1 MDRHA
6 PVTDQAA
13 PRVSTVVTGKDVE
26 AGVNSDGVSE
36 RATLHAHRGRWS
48 RLRVKSRSRWGEARA
63 WRVAGC
69 CLILCAIG
77 TGSAAAKSESDAVPA
92 RKPVAA
98 KPENTDKAN
107 SNTAKPAS
115 GGSGSSARFDIDE
128 FRIEGADSLPQIEVE
143 AAVYP
148 FLGPKRTADDVEKAR
163 AAVEKAYHDKGLQ
176 TVGVAV
182 PQQDAQRGF
191 IVLKV
196 TENRVGRLRVKGSR
210 YFDLANVKSSAPSL
224 KEGSLPNFKEVTKDI
239 VSLNRWPD
247 RRVTPALRAGIA
259 PGTIDVDLN
268 VEDTLPLHAS
278 AELNNRQS
286 PSTTSLRE
294 SYSLRYDNLWQLGHS
309 MTVTYQD
316 APLNRKDAMVISGS
330 YMARTPV
337 DWLNVLLY
345 GLKSDSAVATVGGAN
360 VIGPGEVIGGRAV
373 LTLPTKGELFH
384 TLSLGIDYKH
394 FAQTLKLGSDAF
406 DSPVTYAPLVA
417 SYGATWQGD
426 GRLTQ
431 LNASITTGLRGIG
444 SSPEEFDAKR
454 FKATGSFIH
463 LNADVSHTQDVAYGV
478 QLFAKL
484 QGQVAD
490 QPLISSE
497 QFSIGGQDT
506 VRGYLESEVL
516 GDYGVVGTVEL
527 RSPNLAPHF
536 EQKLDNPLGQP
547 VKFNA
552 FDDWRFFAFA
562 DAGHARIHEPLPEQK
577 SQFDLASYGI
587 GTRVK
592 TLKHFNGVFL
602 VGVPAISQQATV
614 ANHPRFSFRVWGEF

>member
-1 MDRHA
+1 ML
-6 PVTDQAA
+6 
-13 PRVSTVVTGKDVE
+13 S
-26 AGVNSDGVSE
+26 
-36 RATLHAHRGRWS
+36 
-48 RLRVKSRSRWGEARA
+48 
-63 WRVAGC
+63 
-69 CLILCAIG
+69 AIG
-77 TGSAAAKSESDAVPA
+77 TGSAAAKSKPDATTSAAPKPA
-92 RKPVAA
+92 AA
-98 KPENTDKAN
+98 KPESPSAAKGN
-107 SNTAKPAS
+107 SAAAKPGGAS
-115 GGSGSSARFDIDE
+115 APPARFDIDE
-128 FRIEGADSLPQIEVE
+128 FRVEGADTLPQIEIE

-148 FLGPKRTADDVEKAR
+148 FLGPRRTSDDVEKAR
-163 AAVEKAYHDKGLQ
+163 AAVEKAYHDKGFQ
-176 TVGVAV
+176 TVAVAV

-196 TENRVGRLRVKGSR
+196 TENRVGQLRVKGSR
-210 YFDLANVKSSAPSL
+210 YFDLANVKRTAPSL

-268 VEDTLPLHAS
+268 VEDTLPLHGS
-278 AELNNRQS
+278 AELSNRQS
-286 PSTTSLRE
+286 PSTTALRE
-294 SYSLRYDNLWQLGHS
+294 VYSLRYDNLWQLGHS

-330 YMARTPV
+330 YMARTPY
-337 DWLNVLLY
+337 DWLNVLVY

-360 VIGPGEVIGGRAV
+360 VVGPGEVIGGRAV

-406 DSPVTYAPLVA
+406 SSPVTYAPLVG
-417 SYGATWQGD
+417 SYGAAWQGD

-431 LNASITTGLRGIG
+431 LNASITAGLRGVG

-454 FKATGSFIH
+454 FKATGSFVH
-463 LNADVSHTQDVAYGV
+463 LNADVSHTQDLPEGV
-478 QLFAKL
+478 QLFVKM
-484 QGQVAD
+484 QTQVAD
-490 QPLISSE
+490 QPLVSSE

-516 GDYGVVGTVEL
+516 GDYGIVGTLEL
-527 RSPNLAPHF
+527 RSPNIASHL
-536 EQKLDNPLGQP
+536 EQKLENPLGQP

-562 DAGHARIHEPLPEQK
+562 DVGRARIHEPLPEQR

-587 GTRVK
+587 GTRLK
-592 TLKHFNGVFL
+592 TLKRFNSIVF
-602 VGVPAISQQATV
+602 VGMPLISQQVTV
-614 ANHPRFSFRVWGEF
+614 ANHPRVGFRIWGEF

>member
-1 MDRHA
+1 MA
-6 PVTDQAA
+6 V
-13 PRVSTVVTGKDVE
+13 
-26 AGVNSDGVSE
+26 
-36 RATLHAHRGRWS
+36 
-48 RLRVKSRSRWGEARA
+48 
-63 WRVAGC
+63 C
-69 CLILCAIG
+69 CLMLSAIG
-77 TGSAAAKSESDAVPA
+77 IGSALAKSEADAAAARKPAPAKSGSAAAK
-92 RKPVAA
+92 
-98 KPENTDKAN
+98 PENPNASPGN
-107 SNTAKPAS
+107 SAATKPAS
-115 GGSGSSARFDIDE
+115 GSSAPLARFDIDE
-128 FRIEGADSLPQIEVE
+128 FRVEGGDSLPQIEIE

-148 FLGPKRTADDVEKAR
+148 FLGPRRTSDDVEKAR
-163 AAVEKAYHDKGLQ
+163 AAVEKAYHDRGLQ
-176 TVGVAV
+176 TVAVAV

-210 YFDLANVKSSAPSL
+210 YFDLAHIKRDAPSL
-224 KEGSLPNFKEVTKDI
+224 KEGTLPDFKQVTKDI

-247 RRVTPALRAGIA
+247 RRVTPAGRAGVT
-259 PGTIDVDLN
+259 PGTVDVDLN
-268 VEDTLPLHAS
+268 VEDTLPLHGS

-286 PSTTSLRE
+286 PSTTALRE
-294 SYSLRYDNLWQLGHS
+294 IYSLRYDNLWQLGHS

-330 YMARTPV
+330 YMARTDY

-373 LTLPTKGELFH
+373 LTLPTRGELFH

-394 FAQTLKLGSDAF
+394 FAQTLKLGTDSF

-431 LNASITTGLRGIG
+431 LNASITAGLRGIG
-444 SSPEEFDAKR
+444 SGPEEFDAKR

-463 LNADVSHTQDVAYGV
+463 LNADVSHTQELFEGV
-478 QLFAKL
+478 QLFAKM
-484 QGQVAD
+484 QTQVAD
-490 QPLISSE
+490 QPLVSSE

-506 VRGYLESEVL
+506 VRGYLESEAL
-516 GDYGVVGTVEL
+516 GDYGITGTLEL
-527 RSPNLAPHF
+527 RSPNLATYF

-552 FDDWRFFAFA
+552 FDEWRFFAFA
-562 DAGHARIHEPLPEQK
+562 DVGRARIHEPLTEQQ
-577 SQFDLASYGI
+577 SQFDLASYGV
-587 GTRVK
+587 GTRLK
-592 TLKHFNGVFL
+592 TLKHFNSMFF
-602 VGVPAISQQATV
+602 VGMPLISQQVTV

>member
-1 MDRHA
+1 M
-6 PVTDQAA
+6 P
-13 PRVSTVVTGKDVE
+13 
-26 AGVNSDGVSE
+26 
-36 RATLHAHRGRWS
+36 HAHRGRPW
-48 RLRVKSRSRWGEARA
+48 RSRIARGSQAGEARA
-63 WRVAGC
+63 WRVALC
-69 CLILCAIG
+69 CLMMSAVG
-77 TGSAAAKSESDAVPA
+77 TGSVLAKPEAGAATSAA
-92 RKPVAA
+92 RKPAPANAGPASV
-98 KPENTDKAN
+98 KPAN
-107 SNTAKPAS
+107 SGNSTATSTAS
-115 GGSGSSARFDIDE
+115 GSSAPSARFDIDE
-128 FRIEGADSLPQIEVE
+128 FRVEGGDSLPQIEIE

-148 FLGPKRTADDVEKAR
+148 FLGPRRTADDVEKAR
-163 AAVEKAYHDKGLQ
+163 AAVEKAYHDKGFQ
-176 TVGVAV
+176 TVAVAV

-210 YFDLANVKSSAPSL
+210 YFDLANIKRSAPSL
-224 KEGSLPNFKEVTKDI
+224 KEGSLPDFKQVTKDI

-247 RRVTPALRAGIA
+247 RRVTPALRAGVT
-259 PGTIDVDLN
+259 PGTVDVDLN
-268 VEDTLPLHAS
+268 VEDTLPLHGS

-286 PSTTSLRE
+286 PSTTPLRE
-294 SYSLRYDNLWQLGHS
+294 IFSARYDNLWQLGHS

-330 YMARTPV
+330 YMARTDY
-337 DWLNVLLY
+337 DWLSVLLY

-360 VIGPGEVIGGRAV
+360 VVGPGEVIGGRAV

-394 FAQTLKLGSDAF
+394 FAQTLKLGTDSF

-431 LNASITTGLRGIG
+431 LNASITAGLRGIG
-444 SSPEEFDAKR
+444 SGPEEFDAKR

-463 LNADVSHTQDVAYGV
+463 LNADVSHTQDLFEGV
-478 QLFAKL
+478 QLFAKMQTQL
-484 QGQVAD
+484 AD
-490 QPLISSE
+490 QPLVSSE

-516 GDYGVVGTVEL
+516 GDYGITGTVEL
-527 RSPNLAPHF
+527 RSPNLANHF

-547 VKFNA
+547 IKFNV
-552 FDDWRFFAFA
+552 FDEWRFFAFA
-562 DAGHARIHEPLPEQK
+562 DVGRARILEPLTEQQ
-577 SQFDLASYGI
+577 SQFDLASYGV
-587 GTRVK
+587 GTRMK
-592 TLKHFNGVFL
+592 TLRHFNSMFF
-602 VGVPAISQQATV
+602 VGMPLISQQVTV